1 MGRHKTRKKMLRQ
14 AWQTFFHVHWKF
26 HQELREAL
34 LKSQKQLVDH
44 INPVV
49 CFVSPLKLDLTTT
62 PSKWTCD

>member
-1 MGRHKTRKKMLRQ
+1 
-14 AWQTFFHVHWKF
+14 
-26 HQELREAL
+26 